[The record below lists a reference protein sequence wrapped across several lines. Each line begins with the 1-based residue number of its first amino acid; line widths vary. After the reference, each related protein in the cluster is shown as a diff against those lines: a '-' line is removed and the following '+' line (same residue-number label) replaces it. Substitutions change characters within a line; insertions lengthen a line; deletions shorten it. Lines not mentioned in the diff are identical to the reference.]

1 MDNGYEVVAQA
12 GTRYRGDF
20 FLAPD
25 YQPWV
30 LSEAE
35 FQSNASLTL
44 ASPADWSLTAY
55 VNNIEDHRR
64 SVQVG
69 TNTVIGH
76 STAITTA
83 PRTYGVRVSKS
94 F

>member
-1 MDNGYEVVAQA
+1 MV
-12 GTRYRGDF
+12 GTRYRSDF

-30 LSEAE
+30 VSPAE
-35 FQSNASLTL
+35 FQSSASLTL
-44 ASPADWSLTAY
+44 VSPADWSLAAY
-55 VNNIEDHRR
+55 VNNIEDNRR
-64 SVQVG
+64 PVQVG

-83 PRTYGVRVSKS
+83 PRTYGVRVTKS